1 MIPTTKRAHHSGKRF
16 MLVRGIGVLPDT
28 VPELTRDVGFRALR
42 CEPCRLDVLT
52 AEARPVC
59 PSCKKDLPALLPGA
73 KGWAVP

>member
-1 MIPTTKRAHHSGKRF
+1 MTYPPTKTAHHSGRRF
-16 MLVRGIGVLPDT
+16 MLVKGIGVLPT
-28 VPELTRDVGFRALR
+28 TKPEVTIDVGPRALK
-42 CEPCRLDVLT
+42 CPCGQDVLT